1 MNDLKLEVKQK
12 LIEHLKLEDISP
24 DDIVDGDP
32 LFENGLGLDSI
43 DALELAMILDK
54 DYGIVVKDS
63 KDGKAAFASIDSMV
77 QFIEKHR
84 SK

>member
-1 MNDLKLEVKQK
+1 MSDLRLEVKQK
-12 LIEHLKLEDISP
+12 LIAHLKLEDISTA
-24 DDIVDGDP
+24 DIVDSAP
-32 LFENGLGLDSI
+32 LFDGWLGLDSI

-63 KDGKAAFASIDSMV
+63 KDGKTAFASIDSMV
-77 QFIEKHR
+77 KFIETHR